1 MSVEE
6 AKEVLEN
13 AGYYMWNLWHITDVK
28 RHADIDDTEAMHI
41 LDDALANDWIIEQIN
56 TTIVDCVIQ
65 KQE

>member
-13 AGYYMWNLWHITDVK
+13 AGYYMWNLWHINDVK
-28 RHADIDDTEAMHI
+28 QHAEIDDTEALHI
-41 LDDALANDWIIEQIN
+41 LDDSLASDWIIEQIN
-56 TTIVDCVIQ
+56 TTILDYVME